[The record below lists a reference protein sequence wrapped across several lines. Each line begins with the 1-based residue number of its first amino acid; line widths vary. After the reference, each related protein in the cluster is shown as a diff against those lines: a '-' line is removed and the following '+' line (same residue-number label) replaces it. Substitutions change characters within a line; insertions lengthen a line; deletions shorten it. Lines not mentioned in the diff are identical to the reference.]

1 MFRYSICLYTL
12 KSKTMDFVRN
22 LNLSTSTPVFFLSIF
37 SPSSFQYMQCSN
49 NSGPAVPSSTF
60 YCLITWGHMTYIQSH
75 ALYISPLKYLFPI
88 KFKISSCIDFYE
100 QNRYVIHWM
109 PNLLIFYST
118 AGKLQNRT
126 STVNY
131 CWCHCLFPEEAS
143 NAISRRN

>member
-1 MFRYSICLYTL
+1 MNVTQVFRYSTCLYTL
-12 KSKTMDFVRN
+12 KSKTMDSVRN
-22 LNLSTSTPVFFLSIF
+22 LNLSTSTTVFFLSIF
-37 SPSSFQYMQCSN
+37 SSQFIPIYAMFQQLRPSSPFLNLLLPNYMR
-49 NSGPAVPSSTF
+49 THD
-60 YCLITWGHMTYIQSH
+60 IHTQSH

-100 QNRYVIHWM
+100 QNRNVIHWM

-131 CWCHCLFPEEAS
+131 C
-143 NAISRRN
+143 